1 MEKIKKILRSA
12 ISWVKK
18 NPQEAFFLGVILLI
32 AAVLR
37 LYRIADYMTFLGDEG
52 RDAIIVRRLLVDG
65 DLILIGPG
73 TSIGNMYLG
82 PLYYYLIAPSLLL
95 ANFSPIGPA
104 VFVALLGIATVFGV
118 YYVGR
123 EWFGRSAGLIS
134 AFLYSLSSVVIIYSR
149 SSWNPN
155 IMPFFALFCIY
166 SLWKIWEKRRWK
178 WLFVLATS
186 FAFVLQSHY
195 LGLLLAPTIL
205 IFWVWTFRN
214 LKLIGNRK
222 LEIGNFLRYSA
233 IGMAIFAGLMSPLV
247 IFDARHGW
255 NNFAAVKKFFVERQ
269 ETVSARPW
277 SALPKF
283 IPLSEKITTRLVTG
297 KNASAGVKV
306 TLIASIGVLW
316 LTYLGLR
323 RRKVEVNRKALLL
336 IFSWLGF
343 AVLGL
348 GLYKQEI
355 YDHYF
360 GFFFAAPFLL
370 IGAVLGYI
378 NSRGALG
385 KIVSLVA
392 LLILLEL
399 GLKDTPL
406 GYPPNYQLVRTREVA
421 AKIRDEAFGEKFNL
435 AVVAERNYEDAYQ
448 YFLEAW
454 DTEVTDI
461 DPLVLDETIGKYLF
475 VVCELPREKCDPT
488 NNPKAEVANFG
499 WSKVEAEWEV
509 GGVILYKLAHAQ

>member
-1 MEKIKKILRSA
+1 MR
-12 ISWVKK
+12 K
-18 NPQEAFFLGVILLI
+18 NPQEAFLLGVILLV

-37 LYRIADYMTFLGDEG
+37 LYKISDYMTFLGDEG
-52 RDAIIVRRLLVDG
+52 RDVIIVRRLLVDG

-82 PLYYYLIAPSLLL
+82 PLYYYLIALPLLL
-95 ANFSPIGPA
+95 ANFSPVGPA
-104 VFVALLGIATVFGV
+104 VFIALLGIVTVFFV
-118 YYVGR
+118 YYIGR
-123 EWFGRSAGLIS
+123 EWFGKTAGLVG

-155 IMPFFALFCIY
+155 IMPFFALGVIY
-166 SLWKIWEKRRWK
+166 SLWRIWQKREWK
-178 WLFVLATS
+178 WLLVLAIS

-205 IFWVWTFRN
+205 IFWIWTFRN
-214 LKLIGNRK
+214 LKLIGNWK
-222 LEIGNFLRYSA
+222 LEIGNFLRYSV

-255 NNFAAVKKFFVERQ
+255 NNFAAIKKFFTERQ

-277 SALPKF
+277 NAFPKF
-283 IPLSEKITTRLVTG
+283 IPLGEKITTRLVAG
-297 KNASAGVKV
+297 KDEGAGIKV
-306 TLIASIGVLW
+306 TLVATLGVVW
-316 LTYLGLR
+316 LAYLALR
-323 RRKVEVNRKALLL
+323 KKTLATNKKALFL
-336 IFSWLGF
+336 IFIWLGF
-343 AVLGL
+343 SLLGL

-378 NSRGALG
+378 NSKGTLG
-385 KIVSLVA
+385 KIASMIA
-392 LLILLEL
+392 LLVLVEL
-399 GLKDTPL
+399 SVKDTPL
-406 GYPPNYQLVRTREVA
+406 QYPPNRQLARTAEVA
-421 AKIRDEAFGEKFNL
+421 AKIRDEASGEKFNL

-454 DTEVTDI
+454 GTGVSDI
-461 DPLVLDETIGKYLF
+461 DPQRHDETVGKYLF
-475 VVCELPREKCDPT
+475 VVCELSKQMCDPT
-488 NNPKAEVANFG
+488 HNPKAQVANFG
-499 WSKVEAEWEV
+499 WSKVEAEWELS
-509 GGVILYKLAHAQ
+509 GVILYKLAHTQ